1 MANPENLIKHQMK
14 KGTTLNPNGRPP
26 KISTILKR
34 EGLSESQVR
43 DIAQE
48 MLAMTIDELKEI
60 ATNPKSKAYE
70 VMLAT
75 AFKNA
80 MQKGDLSQVFGQ
92 VLHRLFGQP
101 KQEIETNITGIECII
116 TGISKKS

>member
-1 MANPENLIKHQMK
+1 MPNPENVTRNKIK
-14 KGTTLNPNGRPP
+14 KGETRNPNGRPP
-26 KISTILKR
+26 KLKTILKR
-34 EGLSESQVR
+34 QGLSESQVK
-43 DIAQE
+43 DIASE
-48 MLAMTIDELKEI
+48 MLGMTIDELKEI

-101 KQEIETNITGIECII
+101 KQTVKVEDPVADFFQQLNA
-116 TGISKKS
+116 KNN

>member
-1 MANPENLIKHQMK
+1 MSNPKNVEPFKMK
-14 KGTTLNPNGRPP
+14 KGETRNPNGRP
-26 KISTILKR
+26 KKLTTLLKK

-43 DIAQE
+43 NIAQE

-70 VMLAT
+70 VMLAV

-101 KQEIETNITGIECII
+101 KQEIDMTQKQIIWNET
-116 TGISKKS
+116 KKYVKS

>member
-1 MANPENLIKHQMK
+1 MSNPKNVEPYKMK
-14 KGTTLNPNGRPP
+14 KGETRNPNGRP
-26 KISTILKR
+26 KKLTTLLKK

-43 DIAQE
+43 NIAQE
-48 MLAMTIDELKEI
+48 MLAMTIDELKDI

-70 VMLAT
+70 VMLAV

-101 KQEIETNITGIECII
+101 KQDITVKTDPI
-116 TGISKKS
+116 TKFFQDANDGK